1 MENNKK
7 KSKTAQMME
16 SHNLFA
22 GRSKNDN
29 YNALVLGHSGGGKSF
44 FDKREILL
52 TRLRYPKDH
61 LVIGRAG
68 SGKSSVAS
76 NLIPQRI
83 HPTGAIVCGQRV
95 VEFQQICN
103 RRYFP

>member
-16 SHNLFA
+16 PDNLFA

-44 FDKREILL
+44 FVKRKIFL
-52 TRLRYPKDH
+52 TRLRYPKNQNY

-68 SGKSSVAS
+68 SGKVFRYTKPYTTADPSDGSYCLRSTCHGVPT
-76 NLIPQRI
+76 NL
-83 HPTGAIVCGQRV
+83 
-95 VEFQQICN
+95 
-103 RRYFP
+103 

>member
-16 SHNLFA
+16 PHNLFA

-68 SGKSSVAS
+68 SGKVFSCIKPYTTANPSDGSHCLRSTCRGVPT
-76 NLIPQRI
+76 NL
-83 HPTGAIVCGQRV
+83 
-95 VEFQQICN
+95 
-103 RRYFP
+103 